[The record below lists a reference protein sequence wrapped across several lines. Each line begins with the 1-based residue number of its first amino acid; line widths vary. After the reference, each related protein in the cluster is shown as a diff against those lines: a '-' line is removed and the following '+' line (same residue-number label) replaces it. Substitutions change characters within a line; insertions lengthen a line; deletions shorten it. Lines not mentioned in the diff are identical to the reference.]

1 MITTKQ
7 TILKAAGIVE
17 AVHMAI
23 AILRHGSR
31 SRGRRECESCR
42 VQTRHP
48 NLSFCP
54 NCGHAYGE
62 PAVKSRLAV
71 PHPALQM
78 AEQRRYV

>member
-1 MITTKQ
+1 
-7 TILKAAGIVE
+7 
-17 AVHMAI
+17 
-23 AILRHGSR
+23 
-31 SRGRRECESCR
+31 

-62 PAVKSRLAV
+62 AAVKTRLAV

-78 AEQRRYV
+78 AEQRAYR